1 MLLIV
6 EVLTSLLHLVLL
18 EEVLVLQEEVVLID
32 LQLLVV
38 LLQEQQVV
46 AVLHLEAR
54 LQEVHLHLEEEI
66 KHLII
71 IY

>member
-1 MLLIV
+1 VLIEMLLIV
-6 EVLTSLLHLVLL
+6 EVLTSLLHLVLQ
-18 EEVLVLQEEVVLID
+18 EALVHTGLQF
-32 LQLLVV
+32 LVA

-46 AVLHLEAR
+46 EVL

-71 IY
+71 I